1 MEFDVEKDRGIIF
14 EDLKKKIIFL
24 LIFISRGFERNG
36 KSKNV
41 LEFDV
46 EKERV
51 IILKKKNSL
60 KKIIPF
66 MLQSSFVILP
76 NLLI

>member
-1 MEFDVEKDRGIIF
+1 M
-14 EDLKKKIIFL
+14 IFL

-51 IILKKKNSL
+51 LILKKKNSL
-60 KKIIPF
+60 KK
-66 MLQSSFVILP
+66 LSLSCYNQVLLSFPIF
-76 NLLI
+76 